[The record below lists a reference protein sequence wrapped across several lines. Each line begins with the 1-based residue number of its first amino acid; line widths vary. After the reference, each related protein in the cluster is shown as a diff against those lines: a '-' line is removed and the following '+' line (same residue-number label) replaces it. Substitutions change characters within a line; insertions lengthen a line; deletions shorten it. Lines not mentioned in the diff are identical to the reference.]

1 LKILSLLFEF
11 VYNID
16 SK

>member
-1 LKILSLLFEF
+1 

-16 SK
+16 SKEKWFITSAKK